1 MSRTIIIV
9 LDGVGVGE
17 LPDAAQYNDQ
27 GANSLGNLAEKIGEL
42 NLPNLESLGLGNI
55 IKLKGVRKLDKP
67 KGSFG
72 KMAEKSPGKD
82 STSGHWE
89 IAGIIL
95 NQCFPL
101 YPKGF
106 PKDLIERFEKAIGR
120 KTLGNIPASGTEI
133 IKQLGEEH
141 MKIGCPI
148 VYTSADSVFQIA
160 AHESVIPL
168 NILYEICGIARKLLS
183 GKHCVGRVIARP
195 FIGEPGSF
203 RRTDKRKD
211 FSLEPPEPT
220 LLDIA
225 KDRGF
230 PVIAIGKVDELFAN
244 RGYTESFHSVNNQEC
259 IEYMLKAF
267 KDYSTGL
274 IFINLIQFDMDWGH
288 RNDFKGYYQGL
299 VDFDRRLPEII
310 EKLKEDD
317 FFAITSDHGNDP
329 TTSSTDHSREYVP
342 LLIYSK
348 SLKSGIDLGIRET
361 FADLGQTV
369 AEYLELPSL
378 KNGKSFLQEMRGNSH
393 SPTKERID
401 ITTKT

>member
-1 MSRTIIIV
+1 MSRAIIII

-27 GANSLGNLAEKIGEL
+27 GSNSLGNLAKKIGDL
-42 NLPNLESLGLGNI
+42 SLPNLESLGLGNI
-55 IKLKGVRKLDKP
+55 INIKRVKPHDNP

-89 IAGIIL
+89 IAGLIL
-95 NQCFPL
+95 NRCFPI

-106 PKDLIERFEKAIGR
+106 PKELIASLEKAIRR

-141 MKIGCPI
+141 IKTGCPI

-168 NILYEICGIARKLLS
+168 NELYEMCKIARKILA
-183 GKHCVGRVIARP
+183 GQHCVGRVIARP
-195 FIGEPGSF
+195 FIGETGNF
-203 RRTDKRKD
+203 QRTKNRKD
-211 FSLEPPEPT
+211 FSLEPPELT

-225 KDRGF
+225 KENSYQ
-230 PVIAIGKVDELFAN
+230 VVVIGKVDELFAN
-244 RGYTESFHSVNNQEC
+244 RGFTKSFHSVNNQEC
-259 IEYMLKAF
+259 IDLTLQAF
-267 KDYSTGL
+267 KNYNEGL
-274 IFINLIQFDMDWGH
+274 IFTNLIQFDMDWGH
-288 RNDFKGYYQGL
+288 RNDYLAYYQGL
-299 VDFDRRLPEII
+299 KEFDARLPEII
-310 EKLKEDD
+310 SILKNQDLL
-317 FFAITSDHGNDP
+317 AITSDHGNDP

-348 SLKSGIDLGIRET
+348 SLKNGVNLGTRET

-369 AEYLELPSL
+369 AEYLELPPL
-378 KNGKSFLQEMRGNSH
+378 NYGKSFL
-393 SPTKERID
+393 KELIRSD
-401 ITTKT
+401 

>member
-1 MSRTIIIV
+1 MSRAIIIV

-27 GANSLGNLAEKIGEL
+27 GANSLGNLSEKIGEL
-42 NLPNLESLGLGNI
+42 NLLNLEFLGLGNI
-55 IKLKGVRKLDKP
+55 INLKGVRRLDKP

-89 IAGIIL
+89 ITGIIL

-101 YPKGF
+101 YPNGF
-106 PKDLIERFEKAIGR
+106 PKELIERFEKAIGH
-120 KTLGNIPASGTEI
+120 KVLGNIPASGTEI

-141 MKIGCPI
+141 MNTGYPI
-148 VYTSADSVFQIA
+148 IYTSADSVFQIA
-160 AHESVIPL
+160 AHESVISL
-168 NILYEICGIARKLLS
+168 NELYEMCKIARKILD

-195 FIGEPGSF
+195 FTGKPGSF
-203 RRTDKRKD
+203 SRTKHRKD

-225 KDRGF
+225 KDRGY

-244 RGYTESFHSVNNQEC
+244 RGYTKAFHSINNQEC
-259 IEYMLKAF
+259 IEYTLKAF
-267 KDYSTGL
+267 NDYSTGL
-274 IFINLIQFDMDWGH
+274 IFTNLIQFDMDWGH
-288 RNDFKGYYQGL
+288 RNDYKAYYQGL
-299 VDFDRRLPEII
+299 VDFDKRLPEIL

-317 FFAITSDHGNDP
+317 LLAITSDHGNDP

-348 SLKSGIDLGIRET
+348 SMKSGVNLGTRET

-369 AEYLELPSL
+369 AEYLNLPAL
-378 KNGKSFLQEMRGNSH
+378 PNGSSFLKKLR
-393 SPTKERID
+393 
-401 ITTKT
+401 